1 MKQAVE
7 GLLTP
12 EEKEKILGYAEIRQ
26 VIHISKIGNI
36 AGCMVTEGMVK
47 RGAKVRL
54 LRDNVVIHE
63 GDLAQL
69 KRAKD
74 DVKEV
79 KSGFEC
85 GMRFEKYDDIKVGDV
100 IECYEIEKIAVSL
113 DIRV

>member
-1 MKQAVE
+1 MKKAVE

-26 VIHISKIGNI
+26 VFSVSKIGKI
-36 AGCMVTEGMVK
+36 AGCMVTEGVVK

-54 LRDNVVIHE
+54 LRDHVVIHE
-63 GDLAQL
+63 GELAQL
-69 KRAKD
+69 KRFKD

-85 GMRFEKYDDIKVGDV
+85 GMSFANYDDLKVGDQ
-100 IECYEIEKIAVSL
+100 IECFEIEQIAPTLNIKV
-113 DIRV
+113 